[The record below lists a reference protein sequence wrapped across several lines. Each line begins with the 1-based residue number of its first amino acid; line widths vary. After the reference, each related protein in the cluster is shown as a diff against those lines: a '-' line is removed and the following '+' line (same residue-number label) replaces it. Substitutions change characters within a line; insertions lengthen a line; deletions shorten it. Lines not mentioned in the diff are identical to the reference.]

1 MSKEADLHE
10 ILEDCD
16 AEGVSQGAGREQDDA
31 RLNIIRI
38 KDVLLQV
45 FVLFI
50 IECTIDVI
58 DEQKYLRTV
67 EGR

>member
-50 IECTIDVI
+50 ECTIGVI

>member
-31 RLNIIRI
+31 RLNIRI

-45 FVLFI
+45 FGLF
-50 IECTIDVI
+50 IECTIGVI
-58 DEQKYLRTV
+58 DEPKYLRAV

>member
-31 RLNIIRI
+31 RLNIRI

-45 FVLFI
+45 FGLF
-50 IECTIDVI
+50 IECTIGVI
-58 DEQKYLRTV
+58 DKQKYLRTV